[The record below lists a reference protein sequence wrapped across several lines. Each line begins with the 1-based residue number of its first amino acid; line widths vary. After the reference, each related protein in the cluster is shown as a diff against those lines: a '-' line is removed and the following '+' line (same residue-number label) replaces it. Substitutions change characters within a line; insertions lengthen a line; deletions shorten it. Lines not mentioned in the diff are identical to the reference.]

1 MIDTSNDC
9 TEDKFNN
16 FKENVVEDMPSINQ
30 EVNISISQVLKGKT
44 PTHPNKRYL
53 RLKAKRKMK
62 MVKASRRKN
71 RKKR

>member
-30 EVNISISQVLKGKT
+30 DVNISIGQILKGEA
-44 PTHPNKRYL
+44 PVRSNKRYL
-53 RLKAKRKMK
+53 KLKAKRKMK